1 MDGQQVAARIIRE
14 YEDTP
19 NDMNPKRHLFA
30 FAARTRP
37 PDVLKKGA
45 EFARISN
52 SPDGIPHILALL
64 THASNGGDTHV

>member
-37 PDVLKKGA
+37 PDGEVCTY
-45 EFARISN
+45 F
-52 SPDGIPHILALL
+52 
-64 THASNGGDTHV
+64 